1 MVFYMTLITWTD
13 SFSVKVS
20 EIDKQHKKLIDM
32 INNLHEAMK
41 EGKSKEV
48 MGDILKSLLSYT
60 ETHFKLEEK
69 YFDLYN
75 YPAKENH
82 KAKHKQFIDTVTKFK
97 NDFDSGKT
105 TLSLE
110 VMNFQKD
117 WWTKH
122 INGTDKEYAKFFN
135 DHGLK

>member
-1 MVFYMTLITWTD
+1 
-13 SFSVKVS
+13 VS

-69 YFDLYN
+69 YFDIYN

-82 KAKHKQFIDTVTKFK
+82 KAKHKQFIDTVTKSK
-97 NDFDSGKT
+97 MTSTPEK
-105 TLSLE
+105 
-110 VMNFQKD
+110 Q
-117 WWTKH
+117 H
-122 INGTDKEYAKFFN
+122 Y
-135 DHGLK
+135 H